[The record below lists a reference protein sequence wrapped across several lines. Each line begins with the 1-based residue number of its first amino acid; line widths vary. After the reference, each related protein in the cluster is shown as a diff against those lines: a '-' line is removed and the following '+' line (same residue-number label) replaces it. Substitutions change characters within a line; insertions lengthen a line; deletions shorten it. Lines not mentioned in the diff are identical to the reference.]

1 MTIENYDGLGLED
14 WIIANGYGVNLI
26 HTKGPL
32 VVAGD
37 RGQIAGIRPTM
48 GNLCDDL
55 LSAIGMSG
63 KISSGMADEEE
74 LTAGEWWI

>member
-14 WIIANGYGVNLI
+14 WIVANGYGVNQI
-26 HTKGPL
+26 HTKGTL

-55 LSAIGMSG
+55 LSAIEARNERQDLFGNG
-63 KISSGMADEEE
+63 
-74 LTAGEWWI
+74 